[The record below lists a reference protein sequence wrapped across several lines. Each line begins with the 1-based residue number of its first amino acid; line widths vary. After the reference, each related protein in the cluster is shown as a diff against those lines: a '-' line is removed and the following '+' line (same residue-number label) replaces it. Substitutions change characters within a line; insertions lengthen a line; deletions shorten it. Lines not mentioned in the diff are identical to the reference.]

1 MTRGKDASLRLL
13 EPAEETASNWTS
25 EINLYFLVKIQKMPD
40 VYMET
45 WTISTTSRNSFNLP
59 MSNF

>member
-1 MTRGKDASLRLL
+1 MTRGKDASKRLL

-40 VYMET
+40 VYVDT
-45 WTISTTSRNSFNLP
+45 HRRFRNSFNLAV
-59 MSNF
+59 SSF